1 MKSLHTGFRRAR
13 SSWLVPAMDSQKI
26 SKGQL
31 PRKFTQR
38 SSVSF
43 SQAIPGVRQDSV
55 RAAVPALQGT
65 ARLLI
70 RTKWLKNTPGSL
82 HKAGSQGCA
91 VDWPPNM
98 LHESDLYH
106 YLAILQ
112 ISLKSKQILKNL
124 CVNYSEKNPAFGY
137 IWPFL
142 LLSIAVHRHQMVQF
156 STQQKRPSNIRNR
169 VILSVWSNT
178 VIL

>member
-1 MKSLHTGFRRAR
+1 MKPLHTGFRRAR

-91 VDWPPNM
+91 VNWPSNT
-98 LHESDLYH
+98 LHDSDLYH

-124 CVNYSEKNPAFGY
+124 CVNYSEKKPGLWIHVGSSCCFQLPCTDIRWCSLA
-137 IWPFL
+137 
-142 LLSIAVHRHQMVQF
+142 HRAEKT
-156 STQQKRPSNIRNR
+156 S
-169 VILSVWSNT
+169 
-178 VIL
+178 